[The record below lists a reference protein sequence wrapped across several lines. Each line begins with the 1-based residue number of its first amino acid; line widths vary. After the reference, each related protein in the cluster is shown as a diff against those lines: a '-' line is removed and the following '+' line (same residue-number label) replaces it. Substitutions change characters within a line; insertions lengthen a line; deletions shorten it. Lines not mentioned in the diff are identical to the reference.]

1 MPSLLRKAAR
11 ARQRAAVKNATLARA
26 DKSAADQVW
35 LARVLDAVKRFP
47 AFGPVFQKTLATLE
61 RLDELGEVFGAAR
74 VRLEALVRVEGR
86 PMTTPELREHMTPA
100 ELAAVDEHRRLR
112 DELETALG
120 ISERAQGVT
129 LKLDGVEVALPAAS
143 A

>member
-11 ARQRAAVKNATLARA
+11 ARQRAAATNASKAKA
-26 DKSAADQVW
+26 VKSAADQVW

-47 AFGPVFQKTLATLE
+47 AYGPVYVKTLATLE
-61 RLDELGEVFGAAR
+61 RMDELAEVFAAAR
-74 VRLEALVRVEGR
+74 VRLEALVRTAGR

-112 DELETALG
+112 DELEVALG
-120 ISERAQGVT
+120 ISEQPGVT
-129 LKLDGVEVALPAAS
+129 FKLDGVELSMPAAG